1 MRRIALVLTAL
12 AALSCDSSVQG
23 LTGVTPGNLPATHL
37 VITSQPTGEAA
48 NTAISPAVQ
57 VAVRAA
63 NGQTNSQSTAAIT
76 VTITSGTGAPG
87 AVLSG
92 TTQGAA
98 SQGVALFN
106 NLRISTAG
114 TGYTLTF
121 SAPGL
126 TPAVSA
132 PFDITP

>member
-1 MRRIALVLTAL
+1 MKRL
-12 AALSCDSSVQG
+12 AAVLSAFAVLSCDSSVSG
-23 LTGVTPGNLPATHL
+23 LTGVTPGNLPATQL
-37 VITSQPTGEAA
+37 VITSQPSSEAA

-63 NGQTNSQSTAAIT
+63 NGQTNTQSTAAIT
-76 VTITSGTGAPG
+76 VTLQSTNG

-92 TTQGAA
+92 TTSGAA
-98 SQGVALFN
+98 ANGVALFN
-106 NLRISTAG
+106 NLRVDRAG

-121 SAPGL
+121 SATGL
-126 TPAVSA
+126 TSAVSA